1 MHMKTFILSRYI
13 IRQHIGPFFFAFFT
27 ITLLFLLNML
37 FRELSRILSKGLPWN
52 VVLEFFILNMA
63 WMIALSVPMAVLTA
77 TLMAFGRMAADNEIA
92 AMEANGVSI
101 FAIIAPVAVASALLA
116 AGLVWFNNNV
126 LPDFNHRTRLLAS
139 DIARKRPTI
148 NIEPGVW
155 YDDIPNYG
163 LLVQELE
170 DSANVTK
177 ARNLLINDY
186 NSPTLSRVISA
197 RRGTIGMDAS
207 HAALVLTLHDG
218 EMQEIDM
225 QKPNEFRRVTFPKHV
240 ISVVVDD
247 MFLNRSASEYRGDRE
262 KSAQQ
267 MREDV
272 ANHEKEIAQVRAR
285 INTAL
290 SVNLPAG
297 LNMLLGLPRDS
308 ALVPTV
314 PVLKPPRTSAGARP
328 KSQSPPRAR
337 EQYAPALDL
346 AAPPPLNG
354 APVSPLAEKLQLH
367 RQLLNQVEREA
378 SLLEGFETKSKG
390 LMVEIEKKYSIPV
403 ACLVFVL
410 IGAPLGVMSRRGG
423 LATGGGISLVFFL
436 MYWTFLVGGEDLADR
451 RIIPPFV
458 AMWSANLVVGTAG
471 LFFLWRAA
479 HDQTGMS
486 LAGLL
491 QKLRR
496 LFASSPTIQKKGKVA
511 RRDTAARN

>member
-1 MHMKTFILSRYI
+1 MRTLILPRYI
-13 IRQHIGPFFFAFFT
+13 LREHIGPFFFAFST

-52 VVLEFFILNMA
+52 IVLEFFVLNMA

-101 FAIIAPVAVASALLA
+101 YTIIAPVAVAALLLSI
-116 AGLVWFNNNV
+116 GLVWFNNNV

-163 LLVQELE
+163 LLVKDLE

-186 NSPTLSRVISA
+186 TSPTLSRTISA
-197 RRGTIGMDAS
+197 RRGTIGMDTVR
-207 HAALVLTLHDG
+207 AALVLTLHDG

-240 ISVVVDD
+240 IAIVVDD
-247 MFLNRSASEYRGDRE
+247 MFLNRSESEYRGDRE

-267 MREDV
+267 MRQDV
-272 ANHEKEIAQVRAR
+272 ANNREESEKVRGR
-285 INTAL
+285 INTVLA
-290 SVNLPAG
+290 VNVPAG
-297 LNMLLGLPRDS
+297 LNRLMAIPRDS

-314 PVLKPPRTSAGARP
+314 PVLQPQKAKIVANTPAEPKPHAPDVRLSAP
-328 KSQSPPRAR
+328 V
-337 EQYAPALDL
+337 
-346 AAPPPLNG
+346 PPPANG
-354 APVSPLAEKLQLH
+354 AQLSPLAKRLHLH
-367 RQLLNQVEREA
+367 RQLLHQVERET
-378 SLLEGFETKSKG
+378 SLLQGFERKSKV
-390 LMVEIEKKYSIPV
+390 LTVEIEKKYSIPV
-403 ACLVFVL
+403 ACIVFVL
-410 IGAPLGVMSRRGG
+410 IGAPLGIMSRRGG

-436 MYWTFLVGGEDLADR
+436 LYWTSLVGGEDLADR
-451 RIIPPFV
+451 EIVSPFW
-458 AMWSANLVVGTAG
+458 AMWSANIIVGAG
-471 LFFLWRAA
+471 GLYFLWRAA
-479 HDQTGMS
+479 HDQTGVS
-486 LAGLL
+486 VSRIR
-491 QKLRR
+491 QKVQR
-496 LFASSPTIQKKGKVA
+496 LFRLS
-511 RRDTAARN
+511 RRVD